1 MGDLTPE
8 QEYELR
14 NREISAK
21 EKEAAR
27 SNWKSPTIAAALIAG
42 AVAVVGHTLVS
53 RQNTAELELAK
64 QTSTAEQELANR
76 NSIAEQEL
84 AQKQFC
90 YTALTDHLNRH
101 APGRPDWA
109 GKELRIVADTFTSS
123 GSCIEALRE
132 ASDNLY
138 AADAR
143 GSGPEATTR
152 PPTGKAQ
159 VDPQRVCTLIKS
171 IRSLGWTGGH
181 KTNFCKDQ
189 GYDGVFNPYGDY
201 SAGGFCFQGDAEAC
215 KTQALK
221 SL

>member
-1 MGDLTPE
+1 MEAAMSNLTPE
-8 QEYELR
+8 REYELR
-14 NREISAK
+14 NREISVK

-27 SNWKSPTIAAALIAG
+27 SSWKNPTIAAALIAA

-53 RQNTAELELAK
+53 RHNTAELDLAK
-64 QTSTAEQELANR
+64 QTST
-76 NSIAEQEL
+76 AEQEL

-101 APGRPDWA
+101 AAGRPDWA

-132 ASDNLY
+132 ASDNLF

-143 GSGPEATTR
+143 GTGPEATTK
-152 PPTGKAQ
+152 PPSGIAQ
-159 VDPQRVCTLIKS
+159 VDEQRCKLIKS

-181 KTNFCKDQ
+181 KTNFCKKK

-221 SL
+221 SI